1 MIARRPPCYQRVV
14 AKVIGLTGGIAS
26 GKSTVAA
33 MLRARGAAVVDA
45 DQLAREVVAPGQPA
59 FAELVARF
67 GLGIVAPDGSL
78 DRKALGAKVF
88 GDADARRD
96 LNAITHPRIAAA
108 SQAAIARHAAGGAPV
123 VFYEAALLIE
133 NQVHRGLDGVIV
145 VAAPREIQA
154 QRLAARD
161 ALAVEQVEGRLAA
174 QLPLEAKLAAAT
186 WVIDNRGDLATL
198 AEEVDRLWHSLEA
211 QLGPLVA
218 PAPEPDAPPEE
229 ILVTGVPAATAVRLL
244 DHVLAQDPR
253 ARIHLVVPAAFAA
266 DTAALLEARAAADR
280 ARVHVLTGDVAAM
293 DLGLAT
299 AEYRALAAAVTT
311 IHHLAALFPLGV
323 EAKARRRHRVAGTRS
338 VVDLA
343 ADAPRLRRLVHWSS
357 VRVSGDREGV
367 VREDELDL
375 GQRFDTPDDE
385 ALFEAERAA
394 EAAKRR
400 LPVTVLRLGHVV
412 DERAALHGHGD
423 SATAVLAYVAT
434 NPWPVQL
441 PLPGGGSAPFHL
453 VPIDY
458 VVAAGYRLALDERAA
473 GKTCHLVDPSPMPV
487 RRVLEHVAELAGLPA
502 PKGTIP
508 SSLARFLLRAPGL
521 TRVARV
527 PAAMLALVTTSV
539 VYASDETAALLDGT
553 GITCPP
559 FEDYAADV
567 VATLKSAASARRK
580 QRRAAGGGGG
590 IDDETIDP
598 LV

>member
-1 MIARRPPCYQRVV
+1 M

-33 MLRARGAAVVDA
+33 LLRERGAAIVDA
-45 DQLAREVVAPGQPA
+45 DQVARDVVAAGQPA

-67 GLGIVAPDGSL
+67 GLEIVGADGQL

-88 GDADARRD
+88 ADPDARRD
-96 LNAITHPRIAAA
+96 LNAITHPRIAEA
-108 SQAAIARHAAGGAPV
+108 SRAAIARHAAAGAPV

-133 NQVHRGLDGVIV
+133 NQIHRGLDGVIV
-145 VAAPREIQA
+145 VAAPRDVQA
-154 QRLAARD
+154 ARLAARD
-161 ALAVEQVEGRLAA
+161 TLAPEAVEGRLAA

-186 WVIDNRGDLATL
+186 WVIDNRGDRAAL
-198 AEEVDRLWHSLEA
+198 AEEVERLWHSMEA
-211 QLGPLVA
+211 QLGPLAVA
-218 PAPEPDAPPEE
+218 PPEPDLPPEE
-229 ILVTGVPAATAVRLL
+229 ILVTGVPSATAVRLL
-244 DHVLAQDPR
+244 DHVLVHEPR
-253 ARIHLVVPAAFAA
+253 ARVHLVVPAAFAA
-266 DTAALLEARAAADR
+266 DTAALLEARPAAER

-299 AEYRALAAAVTT
+299 GEYRALAAVVTT

-323 EAKARRRHRVAGTRS
+323 EAKARRRHRVDGTRS

-367 VREDELDL
+367 VREDELEE
-375 GQRFDTPDDE
+375 GQGFDTPDDE
-385 ALFEAERAA
+385 ALYEAERAA
-394 EAAKRR
+394 EGAKRR
-400 LPVTVLRLGHVV
+400 LPVTVVRLGHVV
-412 DERAALHGHGD
+412 DERAAAHGHGD

-441 PLPGGGSAPFHL
+441 PLPGGGAAPFHL

-458 VVAAGYRLALDERAA
+458 VVAAGHRLAHDERAA
-473 GKTCHLVDPSPMPV
+473 GKTCHLVDPAPMPV

-502 PKGTIP
+502 PRGTIP

-539 VYASDETAALLDGT
+539 VYSSRETAALLEGT
-553 GITCPP
+553 GLTCPP
-559 FEDYAADV
+559 FEAYAADV
-567 VATLKSAASARRK
+567 VAALKAAATARR
-580 QRRAAGGGGG
+580 QRRAAGATGGG